1 MLQDHRNARANR
13 KSFTLIEMMAV
24 VVVLG
29 VIVSLGLV
37 QFNKT
42 MEVRYARN
50 ARLNLIVIKTA
61 LNMYTLG
68 NPHGQIFLGPS
79 ILNSTSAINQNL
91 GLHIT
96 DDKFI
101 YAVWLG
107 PPIAM
112 IVACRP
118 PVYMLIMYANNPP
131 APNNPFCYT
140 GATTYPSAMTFSG
153 PCPIG
158 PVSTTGFL
166 PALTSADKWQY

>member
-1 MLQDHRNARANR
+1 MPKIALH
-13 KSFTLIEMMAV
+13 KKGFTLIEMMAV

-50 ARLNLIVIKTA
+50 ARLNLIVIKSA
-61 LNMYTLG
+61 LDIYTLERKPIISAG
-68 NPHGQIFLGPS
+68 F
-79 ILNSTSAINQNL
+79 LNSNSAINQYL
-91 GLHIT
+91 GLNIQ

-101 YAVWLG
+101 YAAWTG
-107 PPIAM
+107 PPFTT
-112 IVACRP
+112 IVAARP
-118 PVYMLIMYANNPP
+118 PVYMLIMHASTPP

-153 PCPIG
+153 EIF
-158 PVSTTGFL
+158 SDNIFRK
-166 PALTSADKWQY
+166 AL